1 MWQFY
6 NLCPVRRRRLLI
18 GCCPVVLA
26 GCISHHALR
35 PPPPPYTG
43 EEQAGAAGDRSM
55 GLGRAVC
62 VVSGA
67 SRGFGLA
74 VCRELAARV
83 APGSALLLVARS
95 GETLRR
101 EAEELRERCPGL
113 GVHWLA
119 ADLSTEE
126 GVRRTVTAAGEM
138 ENQQE
143 ADTLLIINNAGSLG
157 DISKSFV
164 DITAVGE
171 VDRYLTFN
179 VSSSLCLTSSL
190 LKAFPRSPGLQRVVV
205 NVSSLAALRPFK
217 SWTLYCAGKAARDMM
232 FRVLAEEEADIR
244 VLSYAP
250 GPMDT
255 EMQEE
260 VRTRTADAEQR
271 QLFIKMKNDGALVD
285 SEVSARKMLDLIQT
299 DGYTSGAH
307 VDFYDV

>member
-1 MWQFY
+1 M
-6 NLCPVRRRRLLI
+6 
-18 GCCPVVLA
+18 
-26 GCISHHALR
+26 
-35 PPPPPYTG
+35 
-43 EEQAGAAGDRSM
+43 
-55 GLGRAVC
+55 C
-62 VVSGA
+62 VISGA
-67 SRGFGLA
+67 SRGFGRA

-119 ADLSTEE
+119 ADLSTED

-138 ENQQE
+138 ENLQE

-179 VSSSLCLTSSL
+179 VSSALCLTSSL
-190 LKAFPRSPGLQRVVV
+190 LKAFPQRPGLQRVVV
-205 NVSSLAALRPFK
+205 NVSSLAALQPFK

-250 GPMDT
+250 GPLDT